1 MKLNNN
7 IIKTTGQF
15 QWPSWSKQ
23 VQCDIKTKFSNQE
36 QKGYTTTVQLNVN
49 DVHRA
54 KMSDSVRA

>member
-7 IIKTTGQF
+7 IIKTTGQL

-36 QKGYTTTVQLNVN
+36 QKGYTTNTIECKRWSQSE
-49 DVHRA
+49 DV
-54 KMSDSVRA
+54 